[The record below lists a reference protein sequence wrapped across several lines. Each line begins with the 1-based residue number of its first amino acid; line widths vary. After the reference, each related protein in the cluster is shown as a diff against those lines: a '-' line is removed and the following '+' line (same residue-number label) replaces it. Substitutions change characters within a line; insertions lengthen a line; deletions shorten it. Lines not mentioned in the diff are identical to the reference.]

1 MNNQDATFI
10 IRRLPCLIKGAERK
24 GDYED
29 YLRRLTTVV
38 IETHCTTR
46 QAAEAFGYS
55 QSTIYRDLTQG
66 LLDNAL
72 DRQYVDIQII
82 FRENREAW
90 YRRGRRAK

>member
-1 MNNQDATFI
+1 MNNQVI
-10 IRRLPCLIKGAERK
+10 IRLIKGAERK

-29 YLRRLTTVV
+29 YLRRLSTVV

-46 QAAEAFGYS
+46 QAAKAFGYS
-55 QSTIYRDLTQG
+55 PSTIYRDLTRG

-72 DRQYVDIQII
+72 YRQYADIQII

>member
-1 MNNQDATFI
+1 MAEL
-10 IRRLPCLIKGAERK
+10 LPCLIKGAERK

-29 YLRRLTTVV
+29 YLCRLFTVV

-46 QAAEAFGYS
+46 QAAGAFGYS

-66 LLDNAL
+66 LLDNSL
-72 DRQYVDIQII
+72 DRQYADIQII

>member
-1 MNNQDATFI
+1 MNDQI
-10 IRRLPCLIKGAERK
+10 VRRFPCLIKGAERK

-29 YLRRLTTVV
+29 YLRRLSTVV

-55 QSTIYRDLTQG
+55 QSTIYRDLTKG
-66 LLDNAL
+66 LLYNAL
-72 DRQYVDIQII
+72 VMQYADIQII